1 MAAKKQDDKLGTLN
15 IDIIKK
21 DDSEDVVPFDVV
33 FKTTGTVST
42 RDGLIALISAI
53 GMIVEDVVRTGMSVE
68 FKDVSSDEEIAE
80 LQDLVLAPLMDL
92 LGSQLG
98 MVENSLAYIMAEVE
112 KKEPQLIRDLFT
124 EPTVGDDN
132 VGDSTE

>member
-1 MAAKKQDDKLGTLN
+1 MAAKKQGDKMGELH

-21 DDSEDVVPFDVV
+21 ESDDVVPFDVV

-42 RDGLIALISAI
+42 RDGLVALISAI
-53 GMIVEDVVRTGMSVE
+53 GMIVEDVVRTGMSTE
-68 FKDVSSDEEIAE
+68 FKDVSSDEEIGE

-98 MVENSLAYIMAEVE
+98 LVENSLAYIMGEVE

-132 VGDSTE
+132 VGESAE